1 MLSNLSQTTCLIL
14 PAIIL
19 RGSDPPYVE
28 LLDQLIGQ
36 GFTVTGVRLTVLDA
50 PQAHCISEILSRAKC
65 GVAAKVRSLDLHFAS
80 FPREEE
86 SFDAVLC

>member
-1 MLSNLSQTTCLIL
+1 M
-14 PAIIL
+14 
-19 RGSDPPYVE
+19 
-28 LLDQLIGQ
+28 
-36 GFTVTGVRLTVLDA
+36 TGVRLTVLDA

-80 FPREEE
+80 FPMEEE